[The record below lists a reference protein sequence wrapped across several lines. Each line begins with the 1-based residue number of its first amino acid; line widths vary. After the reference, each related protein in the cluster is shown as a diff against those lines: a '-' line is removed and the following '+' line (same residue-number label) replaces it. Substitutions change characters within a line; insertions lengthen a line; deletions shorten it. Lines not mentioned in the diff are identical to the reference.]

1 MDVVVGKGQVMPLFK
16 RKRFDS
22 APIFT
27 VGDDSFIV
35 KRAEAGSTGAL
46 LDIQD
51 ETGASLFT
59 VGNDGVVGPIT
70 VTTGSIELGT
80 GTTGDYVEALNAGT
94 GVSITNNSGEGAIPT
109 VAIGQAVGTTDSPS
123 FSGVTAGN
131 ISIGVVTD
139 NKISGTGSL
148 VLHSSSGSVEIDG
161 AAYLTGGIQVNGSIE
176 FNTSSAGNNILTN
189 TNGNPILVYPSTKT
203 GNKPTG
209 NDVTVRGSD
218 ATGTSTATGGYARIY
233 GGNGTST
240 NGGTS
245 IGGSVLIDSGQ
256 GDTGEISIGNN
267 YATTIALGRASATP
281 QVLYVHSGVVYFY
294 GDVQLPTLSVSN
306 NLTINNSPA
315 DGYIKWDATYD
326 GTLAWPTVTDNRT
339 INLPDASGTVAIL
352 GTIALGTDT
361 TGDYVSSLVAG
372 TGVTLTNNSGESATP
387 TIAIGQAVGTT
398 DNVEFHDVTVT
409 GDLTVTGTLNTVNE
423 TNLAIEDAFIYL
435 NDGSTISNPD
445 LGIAGNY
452 NDGSYKHAG
461 IFRDATD
468 GTWKFFQGYTEEP
481 GADINVAHASY
492 ADAPVKALSATLT
505 QSTGT
510 APLTVSSTTKV
521 SNLNADLLDDQEGS
535 WYSPPGMITMYGG
548 SSAPSGWIICD
559 GSAVSRTTYSSLYA
573 VIGTTYGS
581 GDGSTTFNVPN
592 LNGRVA
598 VGFNSSDT
606 SFDTLGEVG
615 GHKETQSHTHD
626 GASHTHTGTTAT
638 EGAHTHTYSDYSQ
651 DGGAAVNFG
660 TQYTVGGPVVTT
672 RTTSA
677 GSAHSHTFTT
687 SAPAAVGTTGSYGG
701 GNAGN
706 LQPYI
711 VLNYIIKI

>member
-1 MDVVVGKGQVMPLFK
+1 MPLFK

-59 VGNDGVVGPIT
+59 VSNNGVVGPIT

-94 GVSITNNSGEGAIPT
+94 SVVITNNSGEGSIPT
-109 VAIGQAVGTTDSPS
+109 VAVAQAIGTGDSPTFANLSLTGSLSLEGATANDYETILQAADPTADRTITLPDATGTVAISGSIALGSDTTGNYVSYLVAGTGVSLDNNSGESATPTVSIGQAIGTSDSPS
-123 FSGVTAGN
+123 FTA
-131 ISIGVVTD
+131 ISAT
-139 NKISGTGSL
+139 T
-148 VLHSSSGSVEIDG
+148 
-161 AAYLTGGIQVNGSIE
+161 VN
-176 FNTSSAGNNILTN
+176 
-189 TNGNPILVYPSTKT
+189 V
-203 GNKPTG
+203 
-209 NDVTVRGSD
+209 
-218 ATGTSTATGGYARIY
+218 
-233 GGNGTST
+233 
-240 NGGTS
+240 GGTVVFE
-245 IGGSVLIDSGQ
+245 GTTA
-256 GDTGEISIGNN
+256 DTYE
-267 YATTIALGRASATP
+267 TTF
-281 QVLYVHSGVVYFY
+281 QVA
-294 GDVQLPTLSVSN
+294 DPT
-306 NLTINNSPA
+306 A
-315 DGYIKWDATYD
+315 D
-326 GTLAWPTVTDNRT
+326 RT
-339 INLPDASGTVAIL
+339 ISLPDASGTVAIS
-352 GTIALGTDT
+352 GSIALGTDT

-372 TGVTLTNNSGESATP
+372 TGVTLSNNSGESATP
-387 TIAIGQAVGTT
+387 TVSIGQAVATT

-423 TNLAIEDAFIYL
+423 TNLSVEDAFIYL
-435 NDGSTISNPD
+435 NDGSTITNPD
-445 LGIAGNY
+445 LGITGNY
-452 NDGSYKHAG
+452 NDGTYKHAG
-461 IFRDATD
+461 VFRDATD
-468 GTWKFFQGYTEEP
+468 GTWKFFQGYTPEP
-481 GADINVAHASY
+481 AADINVAHASY
-492 ADAPVKALSATLT
+492 ADAPIKALSATFT
-505 QSTGT
+505 QTTGT

-521 SNLNADLLDDQEGS
+521 SNLNTDLLDDQEGS
-535 WYSPPGMITMYGG
+535 WYSPPGMISMYGG
-548 SSAPSGWIICD
+548 SSAPSGWLICD
-559 GSAVSRTTYSSLYA
+559 GTAVSRTTYSSLFSA
-573 VIGTTYGS
+573 IGTAYGS
-581 GDGSTTFNVPN
+581 GDGSTTFNLPN
-592 LNGRVA
+592 LSGRVP
-598 VGFNSSDT
+598 VGLNASDT
-606 SFDTLGEVG
+606 SFDTLGETG

-638 EGAHTHTYSDYSQ
+638 EGSHNHTYSDYSQ

-701 GNAGN
+701 GNSGN